1 MSVKRNTIRYGAAA
15 AALALV
21 IIAGSSFLA
30 GSSYLPW
37 SHNSYQGPKS
47 LLVIQLTDPPHV
59 PVGTTSLNLTYSS
72 LNLLVGEP
80 TGVDHQMNT
89 NAVPVTP
96 SGGSATLDLLK
107 LQNIS
112 QTIGSVS
119 LPDGSV
125 IYSVTFAVSGI
136 SIDVNGTVSPVS
148 LASGGNSFTVTIA
161 GEHELHG
168 TNKALLELNPVV
180 IDTPSG
186 FKLIPSSVGV
196 IRQSEGEGE
205 YQFGS
210 QHQLTGDDEHDLE
223 NALGSVSANLLALS
237 VSGITSTIT
246 VQVNNTGSESVQ
258 LNAIGIH
265 GNFTAQGN
273 QCLNGESTSTTTT
286 TSTETQT
293 STNNHEE
300 LGQGPECEMNDHS
313 DEVVFVPV
321 IPASSTTTTT
331 TTSSA
336 TSSTLKS
343 CTADQLTLVNGDSA
357 DDHGDRGLV
366 LSPGECINLTF
377 SGIIMFGESP
387 LVLIPSTS
395 SGQTYEVHIIAS
407 NGANLQL
414 DCVLPLGANSCK
426 VDQHSEQD

>member
-15 AALALV
+15 AVLALV

-30 GSSYLPW
+30 GSSILPF
-37 SHNSYQGPKS
+37 SGSSSFQGPKS

-59 PVGTTSLNLTYSS
+59 PVGTTSLNLTYTS
-72 LNLLVGEP
+72 LDLLVGEP
-80 TGVDHQMNT
+80 TGVDHQVNT
-89 NAVPVTP
+89 NTVTVTP

-107 LQNIS
+107 LQNVS

-125 IYSVTFAVSGI
+125 IYSVTFTVSGI

-148 LASGGNSFTVTIA
+148 LATGGSSFTVAIA

-180 IDTPSG
+180 VDTPSG
-186 FKLIPSSVGV
+186 FKLIPSSTGV
-196 IRQSEGEGE
+196 IRQYEGEGE
-205 YQFGS
+205 DQVGS
-210 QHQLTGDDEHDLE
+210 QHQLTTDDEQDLE
-223 NALGSVSANLLALS
+223 HARGSVSANLLVLS
-237 VSGITSTIT
+237 VSGTTSTIA
-246 VQVNNTGSESVQ
+246 VQVNNTGTESVM
-258 LNAIGIH
+258 LNAIGLH
-265 GNFTAQGN
+265 GNFTVQGN
-273 QCLNGESTSTTTT
+273 ACPSSESTST
-286 TSTETQT
+286 SQTETESHQP
-293 STNNHEE
+293 
-300 LGQGPECEMNDHS
+300 QCEMHDHA

-321 IPASSTTTTT
+321 IPAST
-331 TTSSA
+331 TTSS
-336 TSSTLKS
+336 KS
-343 CTADQLTLVNGDSA
+343 CVAGQMNLVNGEST
-357 DDHGDRGLV
+357 DDHKDGGLV

-395 SGQTYEVHIIAS
+395 SGQTYDVHIIAS

-426 VDQHSEQD
+426 VDPHSEQD